1 MTFIRPRQ
9 TAASIPSHN
18 CTPVTRTIVLIVCA
32 ITRPGRTRLLSHGT
46 SSASPMV
53 RPSTRTRP
61 PTILCPTG
69 PISCGPD
76 VIDQYV
82 RAGSS
87 LLRKTAVHTDPKIG
101 PVLTFENAI
110 DVPRAKLLRCQVISD
125 QDGHLTLNCGHFVQC
140 LTVGRWTSWR
150 HSARGST
157 KSFRGL
163 GYASR
168 GLRRWRP
175 FPTDRRQPCGCDF
188 GA

>member
-1 MTFIRPRQ
+1 MTFIRPRR

-32 ITRPGRTRLLSHGT
+32 IARPGRTRLLSHVT
-46 SSASPMV
+46 SSTSPMV
-53 RPSTRTRP
+53 RSFNQNKAAHNFAPHRSHFVRAGCDR
-61 PTILCPTG
+61 
-69 PISCGPD
+69 
-76 VIDQYV
+76 QYV
-82 RAGSS
+82 RAGSP

-101 PVLTFENAI
+101 TVLTFENAI

-168 GLRRWRP
+168 GLRRW
-175 FPTDRRQPCGCDF
+175 
-188 GA
+188 